1 MGAVRGRVLTIGSDV
16 PSINSSAWLADSA
29 TVVGN
34 VTVGPDVGIFYGAV
48 LRAEG
53 ASITIGAHSNIQDNC
68 VVHAG
73 WSHSVRI
80 GDGVTVGHSAV
91 VHGCTVEDDV
101 LVGMGAVLLNDCSIG
116 AGSIVGAGALVTE
129 GAVVPTGSL
138 VLGSPGRVV
147 RKVRPAEAAA
157 NQEGARHYRELLRLH
172 RAAVAADARD

>member
-1 MGAVRGRVLTIGSDV
+1 MGTSSGRVLSIGSDV
-16 PSINSSAWLADSA
+16 PRIHDSAWLADSA

-53 ASITIGAHSNIQDNC
+53 ASITVGAHSNIQDNC

-73 WSHSVRI
+73 WSHSVHI
-80 GDGVTVGHSAV
+80 DEGVTVGHSAV
-91 VHGCTVEDDV
+91 LHGCTVESDV
-101 LVGMGAVLLNDCSIG
+101 LVGMGAVLLNDCVIG
-116 AGSIVGAGALVTE
+116 TGSVIGAGALVAE
-129 GAVVPTGSL
+129 GVVVPAGSL
-138 VLGSPGRVV
+138 VVGSPGRVV
-147 RKVRPAEAAA
+147 RQVRPAEVEA